1 MDVMYGCKFGNFHLY
16 KHSSSKSHMFTH
28 NISLQKWHHFLK
40 SREVFSWFP
49 KEWKRPVS
57 QKNPSYSLKQQNIHP
72 QLHHFCLF
80 KKNLWKFETKKRPPK
95 TWVGSLNLVF
105 SRAFQPSRTLKLVG
119 IVRFWPPSWFWKIPV
134 NTAQLFP
141 GWGEAWLALVYCF
154 FCPWNTSLFR
164 SSQQWG

>member
-1 MDVMYGCKFGNFHLY
+1 MLCMDVNLETFIYTNIVAASHICSHTISLCKNGITFWNQERFFHDSQRNEKDLFP
-16 KHSSSKSHMFTH
+16 KKTLHTLWSNKTFTPSCTISASSKK
-28 NISLQKWHHFLK
+28 ISG
-40 SREVFSWFP
+40 
-49 KEWKRPVS
+49 
-57 QKNPSYSLKQQNIHP
+57 NLKQ
-72 QLHHFCLF
+72 
-80 KKNLWKFETKKRPPK
+80 KKRPPK